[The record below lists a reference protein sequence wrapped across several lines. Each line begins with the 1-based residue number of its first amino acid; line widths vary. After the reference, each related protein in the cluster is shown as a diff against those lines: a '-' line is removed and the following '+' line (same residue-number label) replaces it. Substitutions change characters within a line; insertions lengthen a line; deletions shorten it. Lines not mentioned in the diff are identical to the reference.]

1 MANRKD
7 DQKIRR
13 EEAERNVGE
22 DTSYNPDQII
32 NEELD
37 EKGGQISSSSHST
50 NHSSDDVTWSKEDV
64 ARKGKKPDQ
73 SGINSS
79 GS

>member
-1 MANRKD
+1 MANRKG

-32 NEELD
+32 HEELD

-50 NHSSDDVTWSKEDV
+50 NHSSDDVTWSKENA

-73 SGINSS
+73 SGINTS

>member
-13 EEAERNVGE
+13 EEAEHKVGE

-37 EKGGQISSSSHST
+37 EKGGQISSSSYST

-73 SGINSS
+73 SGINTS